1 MWEDRVAVHV
11 KKDFDMLK
19 SQMWRNSYF
28 GKILLADLLYTVY
41 KYCLFRFDASRK
53 DLFVSC
59 HHHVLFICL
68 ALMIFK
74 GVVKVVSS

>member
-28 GKILLADLLYTVY
+28 GKILLADLLYIVY
-41 KYCLFRFDASRK
+41 KYCFFRFDASRK
-53 DLFVSC
+53 DLFVNC
-59 HHHVLFICL
+59 HRHVLFISL
-68 ALMIFK
+68 APMIFK